1 MALPKLYYFCSL
13 INIDHDEYMT
23 IQCIENELKKPLP
36 GIQSQKIMA
45 PESRL
50 RTLVAESGE
59 SKKSG
64 VLLLLYFKN
73 DILNLVFIIR
83 AIDESVHSGQISFPG
98 GKYDEVD
105 KDLIDTS
112 LRETFEEIG
121 VNPSDIQILGNLTNL
136 FIPVSNYIVS
146 PYIGFS
152 TIKPSFKL
160 NDAEV
165 AGIIEIPLAHF
176 LNEQNRITGTV
187 EVRGTVYEV
196 PVFKVGEHQIWGA
209 TAMILSEFVAL
220 LKNSNI
226 QF

>member
-13 INIDHDEYMT
+13 TNMDVNKNMI
-23 IQCIENELKKPLP
+23 IQSIENELKKPLP

-50 RTLVAESGE
+50 RTLVAETGE

-64 VLLLLYFKN
+64 VLLLLYYKN

-83 AIDESVHSGQISFPG
+83 AIDKSVHSGQISFPG
-98 GKYDEVD
+98 GKYDKVD
-105 KDLIDTS
+105 KNLIDTS

-121 VNPSDIQILGNLTNL
+121 VNPLDIQVLGNLTNL

-152 TIKPSFKL
+152 SIKPSFKL
-160 NDAEV
+160 NDSEV

-176 LNEQNRITGTV
+176 LDEQNRITGTV
-187 EVRGTVYEV
+187 DVRGTKYEV

-209 TAMILSEFVAL
+209 TAMILSEFVDL
-220 LKNSNI
+220 LKNI
-226 QF
+226 DAPF